1 MTAWIDDQEANGRR
15 EIGRRL
21 REARRKANLTQSEVA
36 QEIGRTETTI
46 SRWET
51 GRNQPTADI
60 LQALARL
67 YEAPLFRFLLVPSPE
82 DIDSG
87 DFFREARHC
96 VELSQAEVAAALG
109 IEFEVVAAWE
119 SGALN
124 PSQLDCF
131 QQLLNLYGISE
142 SEFEEGDYG
151 YPDRTILSYP
161 EFYGRLGSKLKEI
174 RLRVGMPKE
183 AAADYMRVP
192 VAVITRIENGTF
204 TPTPRFLELL
214 TEEPYG
220 TIELNDWIDSI
231 GGWPRTR
238 LYSLEQLDKE
248 ATTSGHIASNR
259 RPVEVLEI
267 ASAAGVG
274 AEVFD
279 ETPVGLLW
287 FRNDWLDR
295 HAIDP
300 QQCNIISVQGDSMEP
315 TLPVGCSILVDRKRT
330 EPNEGRI
337 YVMRTDEGLVVKRL
351 GKDEKGRWLVVSDNP
366 GWPPAP
372 LLYGTD
378 IIGEVRWSAVTY

>member
-82 DIDSG
+82 DIDFG

-119 SGALN
+119 SGALS

-142 SEFEEGDYG
+142 SEFEAGDYG
-151 YPDRTILSYP
+151 YPNRTMLSDP

-174 RLRVGMPKE
+174 RLGVGMPKE
-183 AAADYMRVP
+183 AAADYMRVA

-214 TEEPYG
+214 TEELYG
-220 TIELNDWIDSI
+220 TIELNDWIDSK
-231 GGWPRTR
+231 GGWPTTR

-259 RPVEVLEI
+259 RPVEVLEV
-267 ASAAGVG
+267 ASAAGGG
-274 AEVFD
+274 AAVYD

-287 FRNDWLDR
+287 FRNDWLQR

-300 QQCNIISVQGDSMEP
+300 GQSNIISVRGASMEP
-315 TLPVGCSILVDRKRT
+315 TLPDGCSILLDRKRR
-330 EPNEGRI
+330 EPHEGRI
-337 YVMRTDEGLVVKRL
+337 YVMRTEEGLVVKRL
-351 GKDEKGRWLVVSDNP
+351 DRDDMGRWTMLSDNP
-366 GWPPAP
+366 DWEPA
-372 LLYGTD
+372 LLTYGSE
-378 IIGEVRWSAVTY
+378 IIGEVRWAARTF